1 MHRSPDRPTVTRY
14 VCAKTIEGVIVFT
27 PTHRIE
33 DIDNVG
39 LDTREYITRWVPSIL
54 SIMAH
59 NTFEHNRCSERSL
72 KSCMWQRYGGST
84 RSKYGDRVI

>member
-14 VCAKTIEGVIVFT
+14 VYAKTIEGVIVFA

-39 LDTREYITRWVPSIL
+39 LDTREYITR
-54 SIMAH
+54 
-59 NTFEHNRCSERSL
+59 
-72 KSCMWQRYGGST
+72 
-84 RSKYGDRVI
+84 